1 MEMKKYLW
9 QYLKMIILLGK
20 KFSDTVDCLLCE
32 LGVKWQAVQARHGK
46 TRAGPQFPSNTFKGF
61 K

>member
-1 MEMKKYLW
+1 
-9 QYLKMIILLGK
+9 MIILLGK
-20 KFSDTVDCLLCE
+20 KFSDTVDCWLCE